1 MNIIVH
7 YPKTAEQQAELER
20 AVAKFR
26 AEYILRHVERLNC
39 PLEQKI
45 ALIDAVVDTIRNG
58 EAV

>member
-1 MNIIVH
+1 MNVIVH
-7 YPKTAEQQAELER
+7 YPRTVDKQAELER
-20 AVAKFR
+20 TVAKFR

-45 ALIDAVVDTIRNG
+45 ALIDAVIDTIRSG